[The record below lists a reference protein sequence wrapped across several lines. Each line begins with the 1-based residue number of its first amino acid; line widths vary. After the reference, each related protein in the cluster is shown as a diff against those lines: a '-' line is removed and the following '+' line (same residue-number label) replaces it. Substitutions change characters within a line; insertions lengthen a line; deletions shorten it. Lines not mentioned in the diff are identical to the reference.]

1 LKTSDHFF
9 FKLSEPKCVR
19 FLEEWLGAAGRL
31 QPQVVNKARE
41 WLTGK
46 GDQALGD
53 WDISRDAPYFG
64 FPIPDA
70 PGKFFYV
77 WLDAPIGY
85 LASFKKYC
93 ASELGAKNGLNAA
106 SFNRFMEQGK
116 PASTSLPESTI
127 TAMHHFIGKDI
138 VNFHGLF
145 WPAMLEGARL

>member
-1 LKTSDHFF
+1 APIHLTPFPTRRSSDLIVNTPTQLINPYATRTGAKPVLKTSDHFF

-64 FPIPDA
+64 IPIPDA
-70 PGKFFYV
+70 PGKYF
-77 WLDAPIGY
+77 
-85 LASFKKYC
+85 
-93 ASELGAKNGLNAA
+93 
-106 SFNRFMEQGK
+106 
-116 PASTSLPESTI
+116 
-127 TAMHHFIGKDI
+127 
-138 VNFHGLF
+138 
-145 WPAMLEGARL
+145 